1 MLLALFRIFWIRN
14 ELLWICLIILQ
25 KVLARK
31 NPKIAIALET
41 FPLLSPPLIAIDDH
55 YPKGI
60 WFIPPWL
67 FFFQMMLPSFTWPQ
81 KLVFYWYQLFLFVKA
96 ALNLPNVVFSLL
108 LCTYYSLAS
117 FLSGIRQRIELQTT
131 ILQLAH
137 PSFWQQINKR
147 STRGQLYKSWVA
159 FPLMTNYQNVFYS
172 LAHNTYLTDGEVRAT
187 KRDITCRFLIG
198 WFLSFVVV
206 SCFLLIFLPPPH
218 IYYI

>member
-31 NPKIAIALET
+31 DPKIAIALET
-41 FPLLSPPLIAIDDH
+41 LPRLYPPLIAIDDH

-96 ALNLPNVVFSLL
+96 ALNLPNVVFFPTAMYLL
-108 LCTYYSLAS
+108 LPCFFSVWN
-117 FLSGIRQRIELQTT
+117 QTEDW
-131 ILQLAH
+131 I
-137 PSFWQQINKR
+137 
-147 STRGQLYKSWVA
+147 
-159 FPLMTNYQNVFYS
+159 TNYNFATSTSVF
-172 LAHNTYLTDGEVRAT
+172 LATDQQKVDERPT
-187 KRDITCRFLIG
+187 L
-198 WFLSFVVV
+198 
-206 SCFLLIFLPPPH
+206 
-218 IYYI
+218 

>member
-1 MLLALFRIFWIRN
+1 MIITQKGFDLSLRDSFFLDDASFFYMTAEVSVLLIPAVPVCQSSIESPQCSF
-14 ELLWICLIILQ
+14 
-25 KVLARK
+25 
-31 NPKIAIALET
+31 
-41 FPLLSPPLIAIDDH
+41 FPYCYA
-55 YPKGI
+55 
-60 WFIPPWL
+60 
-67 FFFQMMLPSFTWPQ
+67 M
-81 KLVFYWYQLFLFVKA
+81 
-96 ALNLPNVVFSLL
+96 
-108 LCTYYSLAS
+108 YYSLAS

-206 SCFLLIFLPPPH
+206 SCFLLICLPPPH

>member
-1 MLLALFRIFWIRN
+1 MVQFFSQLIFLAPSHKKTVFSKVFQRFSIWSHWSKHWISPMCFF
-14 ELLWICLIILQ
+14 L
-25 KVLARK
+25 
-31 NPKIAIALET
+31 
-41 FPLLSPPLIAIDDH
+41 PLLPL
-55 YPKGI
+55 
-60 WFIPPWL
+60 
-67 FFFQMMLPSFTWPQ
+67 
-81 KLVFYWYQLFLFVKA
+81 
-96 ALNLPNVVFSLL
+96 SL
-108 LCTYYSLAS
+108 
-117 FLSGIRQRIELQTT
+117 LSGIRQRIELQTT

-206 SCFLLIFLPPPH
+206 SRFLLIFLPPPH